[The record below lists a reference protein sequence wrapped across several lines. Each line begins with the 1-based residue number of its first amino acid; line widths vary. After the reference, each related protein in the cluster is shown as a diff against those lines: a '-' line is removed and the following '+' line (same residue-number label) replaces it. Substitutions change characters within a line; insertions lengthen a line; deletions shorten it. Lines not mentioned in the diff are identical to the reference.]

1 MFMVTT
7 AIHEGVRQSK
17 PERSYWS
24 SMNLLIISGIML
36 IIGITWRMVDQFIL
50 NLGSTWM
57 NIMPSKLFP
66 FLIMIG
72 FFWRYRRKEIDS
84 VLGLSGKQ
92 FRAQFAAGLVMVLM
106 ISILIDIGGAIIYAV
121 FLDPAYPLEMHILNP
136 DLLGYMFI
144 FFLTNAFFEETL
156 FRGLLQNSLK
166 TQVSPNKAIVLS
178 AITFGLWHSGW
189 PLVNGSIG
197 TDLLVQVS
205 MMVFFTTILGL
216 LFGIYYERFSSGQSL
231 IGAIIAHTFFN
242 FISEDFKIGPE
253 PVIQGPDLVFS
264 TPGLMAVSLLMFL
277 VVFLFLFAIFWRFR
291 IEQAGNVWNRFREYI
306 MKQIRD
312 LPRAALQ
319 TKNEDNEV

>member
-319 TKNEDNEV
+319 TKNENNEV